1 MFDAQTV
8 FFDLN
13 SFLKQELI
21 VEKDFASC
29 YPSHA
34 VKIHTWWQMQ
44 AQSHMF
50 YL

>member
-13 SFLKQELI
+13 SSLKQELI
-21 VEKDFASC
+21 VEKYCASC
-29 YPSHA
+29 YPGNA
-34 VKIHTWWQMQ
+34 IKIHVGGKCRYT
-44 AQSHMF
+44 SHMF